1 MQRKLK
7 SLQNDCN
14 ESIIKEKGVEKD
26 ERKQAF
32 RIQRKYKFQYFYEN
46 DQCICKLWNR
56 KDHIWN
62 YR

>member
-46 DQCICKLWNR
+46 N
-56 KDHIWN
+56 
-62 YR
+62 

>member
-32 RIQRKYKFQYFYEN
+32 RIQRKYKFQYFYEKFPAF
-46 DQCICKLWNR
+46 DFQHETGLLSEHK
-56 KDHIWN
+56 
-62 YR
+62 